1 MALAEFELITR
12 YFMNI
17 GRQRTDVA
25 MGIGDDAAVLCP
37 GDGSSIMTA
46 SAMLS
51 VGSSPT
57 HAEAPGM
64 LAYRCLSSAMTAL
77 SATGAT
83 PAWVTLALSLP
94 HADAEWLTGFAD
106 GLDALMQTHNLQ
118 LIGGDTTRGPLCI
131 TVTVDGPL
139 AGRLDRPHRHTGS
152 NGRVTAAAR
161 PQRAREAITPHF
173 RDADPSRLA
182 ALLVRLHRTTMRPPR
197 ALPVGHLD
205 ARKREVIIS
214 RALSAQGCSTAMP
227 GGVTDYCPSP

>member
-25 MGIGDDAAVLCP
+25 MGIGDDAAVLRP
-37 GDGSSIMTA
+37 GGGSSIMSA
-46 SAMLS
+46 SAMIS
-51 VGSSPT
+51 VGSSPA

-64 LAYRCLSSAMTAL
+64 LAHRCLSSAMAAL
-77 SATGAT
+77 GETGAT

-106 GLDALMQTHNLQ
+106 GLGALMQTHDLQ

-152 NGRVTAAAR
+152 SGRVTAAAR
-161 PQRAREAITPHF
+161 P
-173 RDADPSRLA
+173 
-182 ALLVRLHRTTMRPPR
+182 
-197 ALPVGHLD
+197 G
-205 ARKREVIIS
+205 
-214 RALSAQGCSTAMP
+214 SAPACSTAMP
-227 GGVTDYCPSP
+227 GGVTYYRPSP